1 MKILVTGAA
10 GFIGSKVSSLLSNR
24 GDDVVGIDNLND
36 SYDVAL
42 KKARLTAFGGPHF
55 ERLDIC
61 DAGALEALFAREG
74 FDAVVALAAQ
84 AGVRHSTVTPQTY
97 VQSNICGFFNILEAC
112 RKYAVKHLVF
122 ASSSSVYGEAESAPF
137 CEQQNTDYPVSLYA
151 ATKKS
156 GELLAYSYAQLY
168 HLPITALR
176 YFTVYGPWGR
186 PDMAPILFADAICE
200 GRPIS
205 LFGEGK
211 QERDFT
217 YIDDIAEGTIAVLD
231 APPIQKDLAS
241 SVPYRVMN
249 IGNGRPIG
257 LCAFVEELEKALG
270 MKAEKRLLPMQ
281 PGDVTRT
288 WADTT
293 QLEQSLGFRPRVSLQ
308 QGVAEFVKWYKEY
321 YKR

>member
-1 MKILVTGAA
+1 M
-10 GFIGSKVSSLLSNR
+10 
-24 GDDVVGIDNLND
+24 
-36 SYDVAL
+36 
-42 KKARLTAFGGPHF
+42 PHP
-55 ERLDIC
+55 
-61 DAGALEALFAREG
+61 
-74 FDAVVALAAQ
+74 
-84 AGVRHSTVTPQTY
+84 VRCT
-97 VQSNICGFFNILEAC
+97 E
-112 RKYAVKHLVF
+112 K
-122 ASSSSVYGEAESAPF
+122 
-137 CEQQNTDYPVSLYA
+137 QNTDYPVSLYA